1 MYGITAEVVSVWR
14 LRLKLTW
21 LFRTFVMEQ
30 PDSSVECWRNG
41 ALQFRTWSG
50 LSGNVDDGELL

>member
-30 PDSSVECWRNG
+30 PDSSVEGRRKWR
-41 ALQFRTWSG
+41 APVPDVVRLIR
-50 LSGNVDDGELL
+50 ER